1 MDAHEK
7 RHIPFNLMQAPL
19 LIINHTQ
26 NFRGFPGGSVVKNLS
41 DNAGDIID
49 SGSIP
54 GLGGSPG
61 GENGNPIFLPGKSH
75 GQRGLTGYNPWLCP

>member
-7 RHIPFNLMQAPL
+7 RHIPFNLMQAPP

-54 GLGGSPG
+54 GREDPLEGKMRTQYSCQ
-61 GENGNPIFLPGKSH
+61 GNPTG
-75 GQRGLTGYNPWLCP
+75 RGA